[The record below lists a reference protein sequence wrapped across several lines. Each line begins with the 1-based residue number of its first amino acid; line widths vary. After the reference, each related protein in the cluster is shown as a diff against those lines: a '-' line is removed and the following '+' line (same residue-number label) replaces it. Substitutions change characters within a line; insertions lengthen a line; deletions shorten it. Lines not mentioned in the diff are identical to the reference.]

1 MIREGYQVRYDG
13 YKTSRWIA
21 WNVRLA
27 HPEGVTFETF
37 GSSSPAA
44 GSGTPAPEAQTG
56 LHDPGASHGAGL
68 RGAVRAALGTVT
80 DRTGRNANN
89 SPNAGVAWA
98 VGEHAGTGEAEVAMH
113 SSHQEQ
119 TDIARLVAESTFGD
133 VARLKTAG
141 ELRSA
146 VRGKGLDIAYQPIVS
161 MATGRIVALEA
172 FARWTTPSGSA
183 VSPDV
188 FIPMAEETGLIGELG
203 AQILRKATRAAVTW
217 QRIAPVGVRVNV
229 STHEVESPS
238 FYDDVMRALA
248 HVDLDPRLLGIEI
261 NEPRLFA
268 EDTLS
273 ATSLMRLRAA
283 GISLLLD
290 DFGAGYSSL
299 GSSQLIPVIDVLKV
313 DRSFLNA
320 GEGHEEELRRVV
332 DLAKAR
338 NVEVSAEGVENA
350 NQHNL
355 VVELGCD
362 YAQGYYF
369 ARPIAGPMVP
379 KMLESWAPFMP
390 A

>member
-1 MIREGYQVRYDG
+1 MVRPGYQVRHCG
-13 YKTSRWIA
+13 YKTARWIA
-21 WNVRLA
+21 QNVRLA
-27 HPEGVTFETF
+27 HSERVTPDTH
-37 GSSSPAA
+37 GSPVP
-44 GSGTPAPEAQTG
+44 TPGALAQPTG
-56 LHDPGASHGAGL
+56 LPAGLTPPGPSQGSGL
-68 RGAVRAALGTVT
+68 RGAVRAALGTVG

-89 SPNAGVAWA
+89 SPDAGVAWA
-98 VGEHAGTGEAEVAMH
+98 VGDARTGRADIAMH
-113 SSHQEQ
+113 SANQEH

-161 MATGRIVALEA
+161 LATGRIVALEA

-229 STHEVESPS
+229 SAHEVESPT

-261 NEPRLFA
+261 NEPLLFA
-268 EDTLS
+268 EGTAS

-299 GSSQLIPVIDVLKV
+299 GSSQLIPVIDVLKI
-313 DRSFLNA
+313 DRTFLA
-320 GEGHEEELRRVV
+320 EDHQQQEDLRSVV

-350 NQHNL
+350 NQHSL

-379 KMLESWAPFMP
+379 KMLESWAPFLP